1 MAPPWFSNRKHKRR
15 MLRNVLLLLSLVALG
30 AGVLCLFTG
39 ANSPGFTLVIWGA
52 ILLGAVVYERF
63 RYKPLSH
70 REPGPG
76 WERTSERF
84 VDAESGK
91 TVTVYVQSGTGE
103 RQYVE
108 E

>member
-1 MAPPWFSNRKHKRR
+1 
-15 MLRNVLLLLSLVALG
+15 MLRNVLLFLSFTALAVGAVCLIIRVDPPGYTLL
-30 AGVLCLFTG
+30 
-39 ANSPGFTLVIWGA
+39 IWGG
-52 ILLGAVVYERF
+52 ILLAAVVYERF
-63 RYKPLSH
+63 RYKPLEH
-70 REPGPG
+70 KLPGPG

-91 TVTVYVQSGTGE
+91 TVTVYVEPRTGE

>member
-1 MAPPWFSNRKHKRR
+1 
-15 MLRNVLLLLSLVALG
+15 MLRNFVLLLSVAALG
-30 AGVLCLFTG
+30 LGAVLLLWRVDPP
-39 ANSPGFTLVIWGA
+39 AYTLLIWGA
-52 ILLGAVVYERF
+52 ALLAAVVYERF
-63 RYKPLSH
+63 RYKPLE
-70 REPGPG
+70 RKLPGPG

-91 TVTVYVQSGTGE
+91 TVTVYIEPKTGE

>member
-1 MAPPWFSNRKHKRR
+1 MLGGGVACLLFRIAAP
-15 MLRNVLLLLSLVALG
+15 AY
-30 AGVLCLFTG
+30 
-39 ANSPGFTLVIWGA
+39 TLIIWGA
-52 ILLGAVVYERF
+52 ILLAALIYERF
-63 RYKPLSH
+63 RYKPLEQKS
-70 REPGPG
+70 PGPG

-91 TVTVYVQSGTGE
+91 TVTVYLEPKTGE

>member
-1 MAPPWFSNRKHKRR
+1 
-15 MLRNVLLLLSLVALG
+15 MLRNVLMLLSLAALAIGAVCLILG
-30 AGVLCLFTG
+30 ADPP
-39 ANSPGFTLVIWGA
+39 AYTLLIWGA
-52 ILLGAVVYERF
+52 ILLAAVVYERF
-63 RYKPLSH
+63 RYKPLEH
-70 REPGPG
+70 RLPGPG

-91 TVTVYVQSGTGE
+91 TVTVYVEPRSGE